1 MAVGEKEDET
11 GCIGE
16 DKGVSIK
23 DSMEG
28 VLVASSRCRVR
39 RLCLC
44 LCRMSRNRESRRKM
58 RMRSVKPRMYPI
70 FEVEGRWC
78 SGVAVPECLEERVW
92 CC

>member
-1 MAVGEKEDET
+1 MKVREKDET
-11 GCIGE
+11 GCISEGKE
-16 DKGVSIK
+16 VSIK

-39 RLCLC
+39 RLC

-58 RMRSVKPRMYPI
+58 RMRSVKPRMYPS

-78 SGVAVPECLEERVW
+78 SGVAV
-92 CC
+92 